1 MNNFTRKEKGYLF
14 DLFRMC
20 NKDGRIVYNNEYC
33 KTIKDLSKAF
43 NTSYKTLNKSLI
55 PKLLEYDLIRESFDK
70 DLNTT
75 YLSLN
80 PLLYDSIDEWNKW
93 ILISWIDIIL
103 SYNLM
108 SKKQIES
115 KIGKIVIHF

>member
-14 DLFRMC
+14 DLFRMG

-33 KTIKDLSKAF
+33 RTIKDLSKAF
-43 NTSYKTLNKSLI
+43 NTSYETLNKSLI

-103 SYNLM
+103 YYSLM
-108 SKKQIES
+108 SEEQIEN

>member
-14 DLFRMC
+14 DLFRMG

-33 KTIKDLSKAF
+33 GTIKDLSKAF
-43 NTSYKTLNKSLI
+43 NTSYETLNKSLI

-103 SYNLM
+103 YYNLM
-108 SKKQIES
+108 SKEQIES
-115 KIGKIVIHF
+115 KVGKIVIHF